1 MSTLKNIYHTA
12 SRVIPNDTKKVE
24 IVEIQDEK
32 QSNEMLNG
40 SQSEF
45 KSKSD
50 SRWSDNKNS
59 IKKEPIDDSK
69 SSIKKE
75 SIDSDKE
82 KK

>member
-1 MSTLKNIYHTA
+1 MSK
-12 SRVIPNDTKKVE
+12 VIPNDTKKVE

-32 QSNEMLNG
+32 QTNEING
-40 SQSEF
+40 SEF

-50 SRWSDNKNS
+50 TRWSDN
-59 IKKEPIDDSK
+59 K

-75 SIDSDKE
+75 SIDTDRKYDSKSSIKKEPIENDKE